1 MAKASAPPRLSMG
14 IFNLFRRKDTRDPEE
29 VRREFLRAHGRIT
42 DGRIIDSDS
51 GTSGSELVYYRY
63 TLNGVDFESS
73 ELLSEEQTRDLL
85 KYAPGSK
92 IGVLYDPKNQGNSML
107 Q

>member
-1 MAKASAPPRLSMG
+1 MG
-14 IFNLFRRKDTRDPEE
+14 IFSVFARKPKRDPEE
-29 VRREFLRAHGRIT
+29 VRREFLTAHGRIT
-42 DGRIIDSDS
+42 DGLITDTEPGPR
-51 GTSGSELVYYRY
+51 GSEIVFYRY

-73 ELLSEEQTRDLL
+73 EIILAERMSDPL